1 MTAAT
6 TAQLSRAALKG
17 YIEKHLENAA
27 RPLSLAEVFRDVY
40 PGQRATDCAL
50 LALRKRLQYL
60 AAEGRLHSD
69 GYGDGRTWSGIT
81 EAQRAEQAAQ
91 EAAQAA
97 PVALPRRVRPLAA
110 LPRNTQGKLAYAE
123 LTTLCLQALPHSA
136 PAAAIAEAEPLRW
149 PPIREQLQQAGIA
162 LTQGYDAGQTAVQ
175 PDVFVIGNAISRGN
189 PLLEAILDQGLPY
202 VSGPQWLAENVLRGR
217 WVLGVAGTHLLGVV
231 DAGHAFDINTNQDAH
246 ALSFP

>member
-6 TAQLSRAALKG
+6 TAQLSRAALND
-17 YIEKHLENAA
+17 YIESHLANAA

-97 PVALPRRVRPLAA
+97 PVAPPRRV
-110 LPRNTQGKLAYAE
+110 
-123 LTTLCLQALPHSA
+123 
-136 PAAAIAEAEPLRW
+136 
-149 PPIREQLQQAGIA
+149 
-162 LTQGYDAGQTAVQ
+162 
-175 PDVFVIGNAISRGN
+175 
-189 PLLEAILDQGLPY
+189 
-202 VSGPQWLAENVLRGR
+202 NVM
-217 WVLGVAGTHLLGVV
+217 AGTYVPARSPALR
-231 DAGHAFDINTNQDAH
+231 AGAMDFR
-246 ALSFP
+246 SCPSVGYRC

>member
-6 TAQLSRAALKG
+6 TAQLSRAALND
-17 YIEKHLENAA
+17 YIENHLANAA

-60 AAEGRLHSD
+60 AAEGRLQGD

-97 PVALPRRVRPLAA
+97 PVALPRRV
-110 LPRNTQGKLAYAE
+110 
-123 LTTLCLQALPHSA
+123 
-136 PAAAIAEAEPLRW
+136 
-149 PPIREQLQQAGIA
+149 
-162 LTQGYDAGQTAVQ
+162 
-175 PDVFVIGNAISRGN
+175 
-189 PLLEAILDQGLPY
+189 
-202 VSGPQWLAENVLRGR
+202 NVM
-217 WVLGVAGTHLLGVV
+217 AGTYVPARSPALR
-231 DAGHAFDINTNQDAH
+231 AGAMDFR
-246 ALSFP
+246 SCPSVGYRC

>member
-6 TAQLSRAALKG
+6 TAQLSRAALND
-17 YIEKHLENAA
+17 YIENHLANAA

-69 GYGDGRTWSGIT
+69 GYSDGRTWSGIT

-97 PVALPRRVRPLAA
+97 PVALPRRVNVMSGTYVPPRGPA
-110 LPRNTQGKLAYAE
+110 LR
-123 LTTLCLQALPHSA
+123 
-136 PAAAIAEAEPLRW
+136 
-149 PPIREQLQQAGIA
+149 AGA
-162 LTQGYDAGQTAVQ
+162 MDFRGCPSVGY
-175 PDVFVIGNAISRGN
+175 RC
-189 PLLEAILDQGLPY
+189 
-202 VSGPQWLAENVLRGR
+202 
-217 WVLGVAGTHLLGVV
+217 
-231 DAGHAFDINTNQDAH
+231 
-246 ALSFP
+246 

>member
-6 TAQLSRAALKG
+6 TAQLSRAALND
-17 YIEKHLENAA
+17 YIEKHLANAA

-91 EAAQAA
+91 EAAHQAA
-97 PVALPRRVRPLAA
+97 QAALVALPRRVNVMSGTYVPARGPALRPGA
-110 LPRNTQGKLAYAE
+110 LDFRSCP
-123 LTTLCLQALPHSA
+123 SV
-136 PAAAIAEAEPLRW
+136 
-149 PPIREQLQQAGIA
+149 
-162 LTQGYDAGQTAVQ
+162 GY
-175 PDVFVIGNAISRGN
+175 RC
-189 PLLEAILDQGLPY
+189 
-202 VSGPQWLAENVLRGR
+202 
-217 WVLGVAGTHLLGVV
+217 
-231 DAGHAFDINTNQDAH
+231 
-246 ALSFP
+246 

>member
-97 PVALPRRVRPLAA
+97 PVALPRRVDVMSGNYVPARGPA
-110 LPRNTQGKLAYAE
+110 LR
-123 LTTLCLQALPHSA
+123 
-136 PAAAIAEAEPLRW
+136 
-149 PPIREQLQQAGIA
+149 AGA
-162 LTQGYDAGQTAVQ
+162 MDFRSCPSVGY
-175 PDVFVIGNAISRGN
+175 RC
-189 PLLEAILDQGLPY
+189 
-202 VSGPQWLAENVLRGR
+202 
-217 WVLGVAGTHLLGVV
+217 
-231 DAGHAFDINTNQDAH
+231 
-246 ALSFP
+246 

>member
-81 EAQRAEQAAQ
+81 EAQRAERAAQ

-97 PVALPRRVRPLAA
+97 PVALPRRANVMSGTYVPPRGPA
-110 LPRNTQGKLAYAE
+110 LR
-123 LTTLCLQALPHSA
+123 
-136 PAAAIAEAEPLRW
+136 
-149 PPIREQLQQAGIA
+149 AGA
-162 LTQGYDAGQTAVQ
+162 MDFRGCPSVGY
-175 PDVFVIGNAISRGN
+175 RC
-189 PLLEAILDQGLPY
+189 
-202 VSGPQWLAENVLRGR
+202 
-217 WVLGVAGTHLLGVV
+217 
-231 DAGHAFDINTNQDAH
+231 
-246 ALSFP
+246 

>member
-6 TAQLSRAALKG
+6 TAQLSRAALND
-17 YIEKHLENAA
+17 YIENHLANAA

-97 PVALPRRVRPLAA
+97 LVALPRRVNVMSGTYVPARSPA
-110 LPRNTQGKLAYAE
+110 LR
-123 LTTLCLQALPHSA
+123 
-136 PAAAIAEAEPLRW
+136 
-149 PPIREQLQQAGIA
+149 AGA
-162 LTQGYDAGQTAVQ
+162 MDFRSCPSVGY
-175 PDVFVIGNAISRGN
+175 RC
-189 PLLEAILDQGLPY
+189 
-202 VSGPQWLAENVLRGR
+202 
-217 WVLGVAGTHLLGVV
+217 
-231 DAGHAFDINTNQDAH
+231 
-246 ALSFP
+246 

>member
-97 PVALPRRVRPLAA
+97 PVALPRRVDVMSGNYVPARGPA
-110 LPRNTQGKLAYAE
+110 LR
-123 LTTLCLQALPHSA
+123 
-136 PAAAIAEAEPLRW
+136 
-149 PPIREQLQQAGIA
+149 AGA
-162 LTQGYDAGQTAVQ
+162 MDFRRCPSVGY
-175 PDVFVIGNAISRGN
+175 RC
-189 PLLEAILDQGLPY
+189 
-202 VSGPQWLAENVLRGR
+202 
-217 WVLGVAGTHLLGVV
+217 
-231 DAGHAFDINTNQDAH
+231 
-246 ALSFP
+246 

>member
-6 TAQLSRAALKG
+6 TAQLSRAALND
-17 YIEKHLENAA
+17 YIEKHLANAA

-91 EAAQAA
+91 EAAHQAA
-97 PVALPRRVRPLAA
+97 QAALVALPRRVNVMSGTYAPPRGPA
-110 LPRNTQGKLAYAE
+110 LR
-123 LTTLCLQALPHSA
+123 
-136 PAAAIAEAEPLRW
+136 
-149 PPIREQLQQAGIA
+149 AGA
-162 LTQGYDAGQTAVQ
+162 MDFRSCPSVGY
-175 PDVFVIGNAISRGN
+175 RC
-189 PLLEAILDQGLPY
+189 
-202 VSGPQWLAENVLRGR
+202 
-217 WVLGVAGTHLLGVV
+217 
-231 DAGHAFDINTNQDAH
+231 
-246 ALSFP
+246 

>member
-60 AAEGRLHSD
+60 AAEGRLQSD

-81 EAQRAEQAAQ
+81 EAQRAEQAAH

-97 PVALPRRVRPLAA
+97 PVALPRRVDVMSGNYVPARGPA
-110 LPRNTQGKLAYAE
+110 LR
-123 LTTLCLQALPHSA
+123 
-136 PAAAIAEAEPLRW
+136 
-149 PPIREQLQQAGIA
+149 AGA
-162 LTQGYDAGQTAVQ
+162 MDFRSCPSVGY
-175 PDVFVIGNAISRGN
+175 RC
-189 PLLEAILDQGLPY
+189 
-202 VSGPQWLAENVLRGR
+202 
-217 WVLGVAGTHLLGVV
+217 
-231 DAGHAFDINTNQDAH
+231 
-246 ALSFP
+246 

>member
-6 TAQLSRAALKG
+6 TAQLSRAALND
-17 YIEKHLENAA
+17 YIENHLANAA

-91 EAAQAA
+91 EAARAA
-97 PVALPRRVRPLAA
+97 PVALPRRVDVMSGNYVPARSPA
-110 LPRNTQGKLAYAE
+110 LR
-123 LTTLCLQALPHSA
+123 
-136 PAAAIAEAEPLRW
+136 
-149 PPIREQLQQAGIA
+149 AGA
-162 LTQGYDAGQTAVQ
+162 MDFRSCPSVGY
-175 PDVFVIGNAISRGN
+175 RC
-189 PLLEAILDQGLPY
+189 
-202 VSGPQWLAENVLRGR
+202 
-217 WVLGVAGTHLLGVV
+217 
-231 DAGHAFDINTNQDAH
+231 
-246 ALSFP
+246 

>member
-81 EAQRAEQAAQ
+81 EAQRAEQAAHEAAHQ
-91 EAAQAA
+91 AAQAA
-97 PVALPRRVRPLAA
+97 RVALPRRV
-110 LPRNTQGKLAYAE
+110 NVMSGTY
-123 LTTLCLQALPHSA
+123 A
-136 PAAAIAEAEPLRW
+136 PARGPALR
-149 PPIREQLQQAGIA
+149 PGAMDFRGCPSV
-162 LTQGYDAGQTAVQ
+162 GY
-175 PDVFVIGNAISRGN
+175 RC
-189 PLLEAILDQGLPY
+189 
-202 VSGPQWLAENVLRGR
+202 
-217 WVLGVAGTHLLGVV
+217 
-231 DAGHAFDINTNQDAH
+231 
-246 ALSFP
+246 

>member
-6 TAQLSRAALKG
+6 TTQLSRAALND
-17 YIEKHLENAA
+17 YIEKHLANAA

-97 PVALPRRVRPLAA
+97 PVALPRRVNVMSGTYVPARGPA
-110 LPRNTQGKLAYAE
+110 LR
-123 LTTLCLQALPHSA
+123 
-136 PAAAIAEAEPLRW
+136 
-149 PPIREQLQQAGIA
+149 AGA
-162 LTQGYDAGQTAVQ
+162 MDFRSCPSVGY
-175 PDVFVIGNAISRGN
+175 RC
-189 PLLEAILDQGLPY
+189 
-202 VSGPQWLAENVLRGR
+202 
-217 WVLGVAGTHLLGVV
+217 
-231 DAGHAFDINTNQDAH
+231 
-246 ALSFP
+246 

>member
-6 TAQLSRAALKG
+6 TAQPSRAALND
-17 YIEKHLENAA
+17 YIEKHLANAA

-97 PVALPRRVRPLAA
+97 PVALPRRVNVMSGTYVPPRGPA
-110 LPRNTQGKLAYAE
+110 LR
-123 LTTLCLQALPHSA
+123 
-136 PAAAIAEAEPLRW
+136 
-149 PPIREQLQQAGIA
+149 AGA
-162 LTQGYDAGQTAVQ
+162 MDFRGCTSVGY
-175 PDVFVIGNAISRGN
+175 RC
-189 PLLEAILDQGLPY
+189 
-202 VSGPQWLAENVLRGR
+202 
-217 WVLGVAGTHLLGVV
+217 
-231 DAGHAFDINTNQDAH
+231 
-246 ALSFP
+246 

>member
-6 TAQLSRAALKG
+6 TTQLSRAALND
-17 YIEKHLENAA
+17 YIESHLANAA

-91 EAAQAA
+91 KAAQAAQAA
-97 PVALPRRVRPLAA
+97 PVALPRRVNVMSGTYVPTRGPA
-110 LPRNTQGKLAYAE
+110 LR
-123 LTTLCLQALPHSA
+123 
-136 PAAAIAEAEPLRW
+136 
-149 PPIREQLQQAGIA
+149 AGA
-162 LTQGYDAGQTAVQ
+162 MDFRSCPSVGY
-175 PDVFVIGNAISRGN
+175 RC
-189 PLLEAILDQGLPY
+189 
-202 VSGPQWLAENVLRGR
+202 
-217 WVLGVAGTHLLGVV
+217 
-231 DAGHAFDINTNQDAH
+231 
-246 ALSFP
+246 

>member
-6 TAQLSRAALKG
+6 TAQLSRAALND
-17 YIEKHLENAA
+17 YIENHLANAA

-69 GYGDGRTWSGIT
+69 GYGDGRAWSGIT

-97 PVALPRRVRPLAA
+97 QAAPVALPRRVNVMSGTYVPARSPA
-110 LPRNTQGKLAYAE
+110 LR
-123 LTTLCLQALPHSA
+123 
-136 PAAAIAEAEPLRW
+136 
-149 PPIREQLQQAGIA
+149 AGA
-162 LTQGYDAGQTAVQ
+162 MDFRSCPSVGY
-175 PDVFVIGNAISRGN
+175 RC
-189 PLLEAILDQGLPY
+189 
-202 VSGPQWLAENVLRGR
+202 
-217 WVLGVAGTHLLGVV
+217 
-231 DAGHAFDINTNQDAH
+231 
-246 ALSFP
+246 

>member
-91 EAAQAA
+91 EAAHQAA
-97 PVALPRRVRPLAA
+97 QAALVALPRRVNVMSGTYVPARGPALRPGA
-110 LPRNTQGKLAYAE
+110 LDFRSCP
-123 LTTLCLQALPHSA
+123 SV
-136 PAAAIAEAEPLRW
+136 
-149 PPIREQLQQAGIA
+149 
-162 LTQGYDAGQTAVQ
+162 GY
-175 PDVFVIGNAISRGN
+175 RC
-189 PLLEAILDQGLPY
+189 
-202 VSGPQWLAENVLRGR
+202 
-217 WVLGVAGTHLLGVV
+217 
-231 DAGHAFDINTNQDAH
+231 
-246 ALSFP
+246 